1 MLSAMPPPPAPPAPP
16 PAPVRD
22 RPPRPKGAAG
32 ALRRGLWWLLAWIA
46 LLLGLLG
53 VVLPG
58 LPTTPFVLVAAYAA
72 ARGSP
77 RLAVWLRE
85 HRQFGPLIRDWQSHG
100 AVNRRSK
107 WLASGTM
114 AFCAGILWWFSP
126 NAWAHWPPIVIM
138 AVVAIWLWRRPEPP
152 ARPSG

>member
-1 MLSAMPPPPAPPAPP
+1 MPPHPNRPPAPPVPRDVPHVRA
-16 PAPVRD
+16 PAP
-22 RPPRPKGAAG
+22 GG
-32 ALRRGLWWLLAWIA
+32 ALRRALWWLLAWTA

-114 AFCAGILWWFSP
+114 VFCAGILWWFSP

-138 AVVAIWLWRRPEPP
+138 AAVSIWLWRRPEPP
-152 ARPSG
+152 ARPPD